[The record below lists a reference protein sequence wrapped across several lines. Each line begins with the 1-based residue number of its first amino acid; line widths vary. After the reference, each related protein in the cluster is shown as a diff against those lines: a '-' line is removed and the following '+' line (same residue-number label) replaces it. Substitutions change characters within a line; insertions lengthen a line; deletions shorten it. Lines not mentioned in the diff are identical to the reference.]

1 MRKKIFSILAGVMM
15 IALTVAGAVYAREL
29 TDEVIEGMVAEGG
42 TEDGYLVVNETRY
55 EFVDESEVD
64 EPISV
69 GDWVKIKYYEDEDL
83 QIIIEVEIEDEPE
96 TEYEKK
102 EVEGT
107 VLTITGDLLILEEFG
122 YELLITEDS
131 EIEEGVGEGDYVKVK
146 YYDNGE
152 ELIILEVELED
163 EDDDEIDDDMDD
175 NMDDDMEPSDY
186 CSSDLEHP
194 ALLKLVESYDPDN
207 ETLYETLKG
216 YFCEQ
221 GFGVGEIMLALK
233 TAELDEV
240 EESFEELL
248 GLRSTGEMKDVGW
261 GEIWQDLGLIGN
273 GKQENEETDP
283 EAMKNKHQEEFQF
296 EGEEEQFEY
305 EAKRKDKKDK
315 NENKPS
321 TPPGQ
326 SEDHPGKGKG
336 RGN

>member
-15 IALTVAGAVYAREL
+15 IALTVAGAAYAREL
-29 TDEVIEGMVAEGG
+29 TKEVVEGRVEQGG
-42 TEDGYLVVNETRY
+42 SEEGYLVVNETRY
-55 EFVDESEVD
+55 EFVDESEVY

-96 TEYEKK
+96 TEYEKR

-107 VLTITGDLLILEEFG
+107 VLRITGELLILEEFG
-122 YELLITEDS
+122 YEFLITEDT
-131 EIEEGVGEGDYVKVK
+131 EIEEGIGEGNYVKVK
-146 YYDNGE
+146 YYEVE
-152 ELIILEVELED
+152 ENQVILLEVELED
-163 EDDDEIDDDMDD
+163 EDEDEMDDEMG
-175 NMDDDMEPSDY
+175 DDMEPSDY

-194 ALLKLVESYDPDN
+194 ALVKLADSYGVKYSDLLP
-207 ETLYETLKG
+207 

-233 TAELDEV
+233 TAEREDVDKTYEV
-240 EESFEELL
+240 ILED
-248 GLRSTGEMKDVGW
+248 RSPDGQKDVGW
-261 GEIWQDLGLIGN
+261 GEIWQELGLIGN

-283 EAMKNKHQEEFQF
+283 EAMKNKNKEKFQF

-305 EAKRKDKKDK
+305 EAKNKEK
-315 NENKPS
+315 NENKPN

-326 SEDHPGKGKG
+326 SGDHPGKGKG